1 MLIPHSRNVS
11 NSSFFIFPKF
21 IITMQRYIF
30 FLKRPL
36 PKLRNYLPLLQNC
49 VRLNPEI
56 ISSFLVRISFTS
68 PLHILPP
75 FHNPIPPIPDGIHQR
90 SYTPKPLID
99 GTRQKSSGLQPLE
112 PSAPRTDQP
121 PARGGRLVCLSYRTI
136 IFRTPWW
143 NKDVP
148 VCQIYLHADRL

>member
-1 MLIPHSRNVS
+1 MLIPHSRNVC
-11 NSSFFIFPKF
+11 NSSFCIFPKF

-36 PKLRNYLPLLQNC
+36 PKLRNYLLLLQNC

-90 SYTPKPLID
+90 SYTPKPLIISV
-99 GTRQKSSGLQPLE
+99 RIISPFQFVCQQNPPKSAPFRPHRGQILIQQIAIIHFAHVQPLS
-112 PSAPRTDQP
+112 SAE
-121 PARGGRLVCLSYRTI
+121 S
-136 IFRTPWW
+136 
-143 NKDVP
+143 
-148 VCQIYLHADRL
+148 